1 MWTVGLLLSGNA
13 AGLTL
18 EEYLSRTR
26 LAATPPAPG
35 PTPSC
40 PAPRR
45 IT

>member
-18 EEYLSRTR
+18 EEYLSLDEAGRD
-26 LAATPPAPG
+26 AARAR